1 MRFPTCFA
9 GMLWEHSRAA
19 GSTVPVDRR
28 KQPSEVRVGN
38 AARRDADVAGGVGEL
53 ANVHL
58 AGPPELRS
66 ITIHSSHRAL
76 FVVCCSWGGAGCR
89 RDVPPLARNVRT
101 HLIYVPGGRSVKRIT
116 DTGGMPRTWPEP
128 SVS

>member
-1 MRFPTCFA
+1 
-9 GMLWEHSRAA
+9 MLWEHSRAA

-76 FVVCCSWGGAGCR
+76 FAVRGA
-89 RDVPPLARNVRT
+89 VQAAAVMSPLIQHAT
-101 HLIYVPGGRSVKRIT
+101 CGHS
-116 DTGGMPRTWPEP
+116 
-128 SVS
+128 